1 MSVEPTTPTAAT
13 AGAVTLG
20 DLTVNR
26 MAFGAMRLPGPGVI
40 GEPDDPENALAVL
53 RRAVEL
59 GVNFIDTAASYGP
72 HVSERQ
78 IAEALHPYPDDL
90 VIATKGGLEHER
102 AGEWIRDGRPENLR
116 ASCEGSLQRLRV
128 ERIDLYQLHAVD
140 PRVPIEES
148 VGALVELQREGKIRH
163 IGLSNVDARQLA
175 QAREVATIVS
185 VQNRYNLVD
194 RHSES
199 VLDTCEREGIAFIPW
214 FPLGFG
220 DLTRGGGR
228 LADVAAT
235 RGVTQAQVALA
246 WLLRRSPVMLPI
258 PGTSSL
264 EHLEENVAAASLE
277 LTDAEYAELSRAAG
291 AVL

>member
-13 AGAVTLG
+13 AGTATLG

-26 MAFGAMRLPGPGVI
+26 MAFGAMRLTGPGVI
-40 GEPDDPENALAVL
+40 GEPADPANALAVL

-78 IAEALHPYPDDL
+78 VAEALHPYPDDL
-90 VIATKGGLEHER
+90 VIATKGGLQHES

-128 ERIDLYQLHAVD
+128 DRIDLYQLHAVD

-163 IGLSNVDARQLA
+163 IGLSNVDSRQLA
-175 QAREVATIVS
+175 QAREDATIVS

-199 VLDTCEREGIAFIPW
+199 VLETCEREGIAFIPW

-228 LADVAAT
+228 LADLAAS
-235 RGVTQAQVALA
+235 RRVTQAQVALA
-246 WLLRRSPVMLPI
+246 WLLRRSPVMVPI
-258 PGTSSL
+258 PGTSLL
-264 EHLEENVAAASLE
+264 EHLEENVAATSLE

>member
-1 MSVEPTTPTAAT
+1 MSVEPTTRGAAA
-13 AGAVTLG
+13 AGSVSID

-26 MAFGAMRLPGPGVI
+26 MGFGAMRLTGPGVI
-40 GEPDDPENALAVL
+40 GEPADPENAPAVL

-72 HVSERQ
+72 EINERQ
-78 IAEALHPYPDDL
+78 VAEALHPYPEDL
-90 VIATKGGLEHER
+90 VMATKGGLRHER
-102 AGEWIRDGRPENLR
+102 QGEWIRDARPENLR
-116 ASCEGSLQRLRV
+116 TSSEGSLRRLRV
-128 ERIDLYQLHAVD
+128 DRIDLYQLHAVD
-140 PRVPIEES
+140 PAVPIEES
-148 VGALVELQREGKIRH
+148 VGTLVDLQREGKIRH
-163 IGLSNVDARQLA
+163 IGLSNVDSRQLA
-175 QAREVATIVS
+175 QARRVATIVS

-194 RHSES
+194 RHSEG
-199 VLDTCEREGIAFIPW
+199 VLDACEREGIAFLPW

-228 LADVAAT
+228 LADIASV
-235 RGVTQAQVALA
+235 RGATQAQVALA

-264 EHLEENVAAASLE
+264 EHLEENVAATSLE
-277 LTDAEYAELSRAAG
+277 LTDAEFSELSRSAG